1 MVIQATSARF
11 RPLPRFLA
19 QNIAGSTKPSA
30 RRLFS
35 KSSRPPFTYDSP
47 PKSSLFSQWSSE
59 WRASFKNP
67 LRYAG
72 FQQSRLYH
80 GYSFCFSRSRKKAI
94 NDFATGR
101 LRYYYRGFGSP
112 ASHVRYKKNN
122 KRYRRKCIHVRPQ
135 PHWKVKAAATT
146 WIRKPHSACKAME
159 MHQRLDKYRLPV
171 NALPTLSTEQNAFRP
186 MTKASYFGRIPT
198 SAFNASTEQSSSLIY
213 LRKKVGQLA
222 ATAANH
228 DSYDSNGDN
237 RNGYGSS
244 HGLHNSHSEID
255 LDANLSKTLTY
266 ETRCSTN
273 RSRHES
279 LT

>member
-30 RRLFS
+30 KRLFS
-35 KSSRPPFTYDSP
+35 KTSRPPFTYDNP
-47 PKSSLFSQWSSE
+47 PKSSLFSKWSSE
-59 WRASFKNP
+59 WKASFKNP

-80 GYSFCFSRSRKKAI
+80 GYSFGSSRPRKKAI
-94 NDFATGR
+94 NDFATGL

-122 KRYRRKCIHVRPQ
+122 KLYKRKCIHVRRQ
-135 PHWKVKAAATT
+135 PHWKVKAAAAT
-146 WIRKPHSACKAME
+146 WIRKPHSACRTME

-186 MTKASYFGRIPT
+186 MTKVAYFGRIPT

-228 DSYDSNGDN
+228 DSYDSNRDN
-237 RNGYGSS
+237 RDGHGFSN
-244 HGLHNSHSEID
+244 GLHNSHSEID
-255 LDANLSKTLTY
+255 FDQIY
-266 ETRCSTN
+266 QR
-273 RSRHES
+273 R
-279 LT
+279 